1 MIAGI
6 RGKLKKVSTNKAYIE
21 TGGILYELHISFKSF
36 DLLRDKSNSEV
47 FLYVYHSI
55 TDRSQKLF
63 GFMEEKERE
72 LFELMKSLQGIGEM
86 TALRVLS
93 FLSPAELIES
103 VRKEDKTKLEKIPK
117 VKGKTS
123 EKILFE
129 VKHNIKKFESLLAES
144 NPEVLEL
151 GSQKEELGILG
162 LVQLGFDEKT
172 AAREV
177 KKFLLKSPGAEP
189 AEIIREVLKYT

>member
-6 RGKLKKVSTNKAYIE
+6 RGKLKKVSTNKAYLE

-36 DLLRDKSNSEV
+36 DLLRDGLNTEV

-63 GFMEEKERE
+63 GFLEEKERE

-129 VKHNIKKFESLLAES
+129 VKHNLKKFESLLAE
-144 NPEVLEL
+144 NRPEVSEL
-151 GSQKEELGILG
+151 GNQKEELGILG

-172 AAREV
+172 AGREV
-177 KKFLLKSPGAEP
+177 KKFLMKSPNAEP